1 MVVNTILIDVSVLA
15 VIKFVNNRREMKSI
29 KIIVVVMV
37 TQFLSHNVSAQEKG
51 QIVRLAK
58 LVIDSVYLE
67 SYKVFLQ
74 EGIETALKVEPG
86 VLTIYAL
93 SEKQNPTHF
102 TILETYA
109 SAEAYQQHIQTPHF
123 LKYKTGTLHMVKSL
137 ELIETVPLLP
147 DLKVSQTRRSSKK
160 GKR

>member
-1 MVVNTILIDVSVLA
+1 
-15 VIKFVNNRREMKSI
+15 MKSI
-29 KIIVVVMV
+29 QIIFALMVM
-37 TQFLSHNVSAQEKG
+37 QFTSQNVSAQEKG

-58 LVIDSVYLE
+58 LVIDSAHLE
-67 SYKVFLQ
+67 SYKAFLK
-74 EGIETALKVEPG
+74 EGIETALRVESG

-93 SEKQNPTHF
+93 YEKENPTLF

-109 SAEAYQQHIQTPHF
+109 SAEAYQSHIQTPHF

-147 DLKVSQTRRSSKK
+147 ELKVSQKRKCNKKSK
-160 GKR
+160 R

>member
-1 MVVNTILIDVSVLA
+1 
-15 VIKFVNNRREMKSI
+15 MKSI
-29 KIIVVVMV
+29 KIILALIVM
-37 TQFLSHNVSAQEKG
+37 QFTSQNVSAQEKG

-58 LVIDSVYLE
+58 LVIDSVHLE
-67 SYKVFLQ
+67 SYKVFLK
-74 EGIETALKVEPG
+74 EGIETALRVEPG

-93 SEKQNPTHF
+93 SEKDNPTHL

-109 SAEAYQQHIQTPHF
+109 STEAYQSHIQTPHF

-137 ELIETVPLLP
+137 ELVETVPLLP
-147 DLKVSQTRRSSKK
+147 ELKVSQKRTNSKK

>member
-1 MVVNTILIDVSVLA
+1 M
-15 VIKFVNNRREMKSI
+15 FVTNKREMKSI
-29 KIIVVVMV
+29 KIILALMLI
-37 TQFLSHNVSAQEKG
+37 QFTSQNVHAQEKG

-58 LVIDSVYLE
+58 LVIDSIHLE
-67 SYKVFLQ
+67 SYKVFLK
-74 EGIETALKVEPG
+74 EGIETALRMEPG

-93 SEKQNPTHF
+93 SEKDNPTHF

-109 SAEAYQQHIQTPHF
+109 STEAYQSHIQTSHF

-147 DLKVSQTRRSSKK
+147 ELKVNQIRRSNKKSK
-160 GKR
+160 R

>member
-1 MVVNTILIDVSVLA
+1 
-15 VIKFVNNRREMKSI
+15 MKTI
-29 KIIVVVMV
+29 KIILAMMLMQLPVQIA
-37 TQFLSHNVSAQEKG
+37 TAQEKG

-67 SYKVFLQ
+67 SYKEFLK
-74 EGIETALKVEPG
+74 EGIETALRVEPG

-93 SEKQNPTHF
+93 SEKENPTHF

-109 SAEAYQQHIQTPHF
+109 SAEAYQTHIKTPHF
-123 LKYKTGTLHMVKSL
+123 LKYKNGTLHMVKSL

-147 DLKVSQTRRSSKK
+147 ELKVSQKRK
-160 GKR
+160 GNKRTKY

>member
-1 MVVNTILIDVSVLA
+1 
-15 VIKFVNNRREMKSI
+15 MKSI
-29 KIIVVVMV
+29 KIILALMLMQV
-37 TQFLSHNVSAQEKG
+37 TSQNVSAQENG

-58 LVIDSVYLE
+58 LVIDSEHVE
-67 SYKVFLQ
+67 SYKMFLK
-74 EGIETALKVEPG
+74 EGIETALRVEPG

-93 SEKQNPTHF
+93 SEKGNPTHF

-109 SAEAYQQHIQTPHF
+109 CAEAYQAHIQTSHF

-147 DLKVSQTRRSSKK
+147 ELKLVQTRKSHKKSKP
-160 GKR
+160 

>member
-1 MVVNTILIDVSVLA
+1 MY
-15 VIKFVNNRREMKSI
+15 VINYLKMSSI
-29 KIIVVVMV
+29 KIILAMMLMQLPVQIA
-37 TQFLSHNVSAQEKG
+37 TAQEKG

-67 SYKVFLQ
+67 SYKEFLK
-74 EGIETALKVEPG
+74 EGIETALRVEPG

-93 SEKQNPTHF
+93 SEKENPTHF

-109 SAEAYQQHIQTPHF
+109 SAEAYQTHIKTPHF
-123 LKYKTGTLHMVKSL
+123 LKYKNGTLHMVKSL

-147 DLKVSQTRRSSKK
+147 ELKVSQKRK
-160 GKR
+160 GNKRTKY

>member
-1 MVVNTILIDVSVLA
+1 MKTIQIILA
-15 VIKFVNNRREMKSI
+15 M
-29 KIIVVVMV
+29 ML
-37 TQFLSHNVSAQEKG
+37 TQLPVQMATAQEKG

-58 LVIDSVYLE
+58 LVVDSVHLE

-74 EGIETALKVEPG
+74 EGIETALRVEPG

-93 SEKQNPTHF
+93 FEKENPAHF

-109 SAEAYQQHIQTPHF
+109 SAEAYRAHIQTPHF

-147 DLKVSQTRRSSKK
+147 ELKVIQKRKSNKK
-160 GKR
+160 IKH

>member
-1 MVVNTILIDVSVLA
+1 
-15 VIKFVNNRREMKSI
+15 MKTI
-29 KIIVVVMV
+29 KIILAMMLMQLPVQIA
-37 TQFLSHNVSAQEKG
+37 TAQEKG

-67 SYKVFLQ
+67 SYKEFLK
-74 EGIETALKVEPG
+74 EGIETALRVEPG

-93 SEKQNPTHF
+93 SEKENPTHF

-109 SAEAYQQHIQTPHF
+109 SAEAYQTHIKTPHF
-123 LKYKTGTLHMVKSL
+123 LKYKNGTLHMVKSL

-147 DLKVSQTRRSSKK
+147 ELKLVKNERVIK
-160 GKR
+160 GRNIKDRII

>member
-1 MVVNTILIDVSVLA
+1 
-15 VIKFVNNRREMKSI
+15 MKSI
-29 KIIVVVMV
+29 KIVLALIVM
-37 TQFLSHNVSAQEKG
+37 QFTSQNVSAQEKG

-58 LVIDSVYLE
+58 LTIDSVHLE
-67 SYKVFLQ
+67 SYKVFLM
-74 EGIETALKVEPG
+74 EGIETALRVEPG

-93 SEKQNPTHF
+93 SEKQNPTQF

-109 SAEAYQQHIQTPHF
+109 SAEAYQAHIQSPHF

-147 DLKVSQTRRSSKK
+147 ELKVSQKRKSKK
-160 GKR
+160 RKH